1 MLVGLAPQLAL
12 HVLEETQRALPI
24 PALRELLE
32 HKGEVVEGELV
43 FEGVKAPRDASTRR
57 QRGEAVD

>member
-24 PALRELLE
+24 SALRELLE
-32 HKGEVVEGELV
+32 HEGEVIEGELV
-43 FEGVKAPRDASTRR
+43 FEGVKAPRDAPTRR